1 MEDRRADVR
10 QWRSVDRRMA
20 VLDSIKS
27 FFSKNLE
34 PSTEGRSDDATAPPG
49 HDPIAVAACA
59 LLLELAYADDEFTD
73 DEREHIQSAMAHHFQ
88 LPAETVSEVIAL
100 AEEERMRSVDLYQF
114 TRLISDR
121 YDLGQKMVLAEVMW
135 RVVYADGEL
144 AKHESYLMRKISN
157 LLDLRPGFLSEARK
171 RVTDEID

>member
-1 MEDRRADVR
+1 M
-10 QWRSVDRRMA
+10 
-20 VLDSIKS
+20 LNSIKS
-27 FFSKNLE
+27 FFTKNLE
-34 PSTEGRSDDATAPPG
+34 PFAEGQADDAAALPA

-59 LLLELAYADDEFTD
+59 LLLELAHADDEFTD
-73 DEREHIQSAMAHHFQ
+73 DERIHIESAMGHHFQ
-88 LPAETVSEVIAL
+88 LPPDTVAEVIAL
-100 AEEERMRSVDLYQF
+100 AEEERKRSVDLYQF
-114 TRLISDR
+114 TRLIADR

-171 RVTDEID
+171 KVTDGVD

>member
-1 MEDRRADVR
+1 M
-10 QWRSVDRRMA
+10 
-20 VLDSIKS
+20 LNSIRS

-34 PSTEGRSDDATAPPG
+34 PSIVEQVENSAASPD
-49 HDPIAVAACA
+49 HDPITVAACA

-73 DEREHIQSAMAHHFQ
+73 DERAHIETAMAHHFN
-88 LPAETVSEVIAL
+88 LPKATVAEVIEL
-100 AEEERMRSVDLYQF
+100 AEEERRRSVDLYQF
-114 TRLISDR
+114 TKLIAGR

-144 AKHESYLMRKISN
+144 AKHENYLMRKISN

-171 RVTDEID
+171 KVTDGAG